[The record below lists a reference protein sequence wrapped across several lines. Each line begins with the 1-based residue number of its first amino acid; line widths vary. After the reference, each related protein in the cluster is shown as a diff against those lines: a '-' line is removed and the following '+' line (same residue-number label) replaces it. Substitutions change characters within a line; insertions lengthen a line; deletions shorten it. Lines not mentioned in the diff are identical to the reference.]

1 MRYRRAFAVIARNE
15 AISLYVVFAR
25 QEWLSVF
32 VIVRHEVN
40 SLFSVIGS
48 RKQSAVM
55 RFRRLPRKPLST
67 SCKIISFLFQ
77 RFSRNDES
85 TLFPSLERWV
95 TVGLLPSLRG
105 TKQSPCVSSLRS
117 RNDPRFSSLR
127 GTKQSPCMSS
137 LLGSILPLQ
146 ALEDCHENPFQLLT
160 K

>member
-1 MRYRRAFAVIARNE
+1 MFLLNNKLLVPGVFSQWRLNSLSFIGGMSYRRAFAVIARHE
-15 AISLYVVFAR
+15 AISLHVVFAR

-85 TLFPSLERWV
+85 TLFPSLEGWG
-95 TVGLLPSLRG
+95 TVGPLPSLRG
-105 TKQSPCVSSLRS
+105 TKQSPCMLSLQG
-117 RNDPRFSSLR
+117 RNDSPFSSL
-127 GTKQSPCMSS
+127 
-137 LLGSILPLQ
+137 
-146 ALEDCHENPFQLLT
+146 
-160 K
+160 